1 MNTFS
6 ADEIYQMAQQ
16 IERDGAGYYRK
27 AAQFFP
33 EKEQK
38 KLFEKLAKME
48 DKHLEQFTEM
58 RNELQDETTD
68 VVYDVDGQAEVYL
81 RAIAEDKVFDV
92 KSDPADYIKPDSSV
106 VDILKKA
113 IELEKNS
120 IIFYIGL
127 KDLVPT
133 KGGKRKIEAI
143 IQQETRHIVMLTTE
157 IAKKS

>member
-6 ADEIYQMAQQ
+6 TDEIYQMAQQ

-27 AAQFFP
+27 AAEVFA
-33 EKEQK
+33 ETAKK
-38 KLFEKLAKME
+38 KLFEKLAEME

-58 RNELQDETTD
+58 RDELRDATTD

-81 RAIAEDKVFDV
+81 RTIAEGKVFDV
-92 KSDPADYIKPDSSV
+92 KSDPADFIRPDSSV

-120 IIFYIGL
+120 IIFYIGF

-143 IQQETRHIVMLTTE
+143 IQQETGHIVMLTKE